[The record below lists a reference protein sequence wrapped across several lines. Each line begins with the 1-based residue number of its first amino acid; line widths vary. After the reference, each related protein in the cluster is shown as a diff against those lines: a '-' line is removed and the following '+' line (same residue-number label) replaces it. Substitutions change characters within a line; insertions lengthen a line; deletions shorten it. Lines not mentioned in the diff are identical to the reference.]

1 MDSTTRV
8 AVCSRSFS
16 RNLDLRDQL
25 VARYQNVKFNDDGLA
40 LAGDELVN
48 FLNKADKAI
57 IGLEVINRSVLS
69 QLPNLKVIGKYGV
82 GLDKLDFD
90 ALEEFGVQLGWTAG
104 VNARSVAE
112 LAVNL
117 MLTLVRK
124 SHLSQKLVE
133 DGEWRQIVGRELS
146 SMVIGILGCGNV
158 GEQLIQIL
166 RGFGCRVLFCDL
178 RPRQELCA
186 TYEVT
191 QVEFSELVKTVDV
204 LSLHL
209 PKNASTENIIS
220 ARVLADMKD
229 GSFIINT
236 ARGGLIEEK
245 LLLAG
250 LESGKLA
257 GVGLDVFTREPPDY
271 FDLIHHENCIVT
283 SHIGGSS
290 EEAIFSMGMAAIEG
304 LDVFMPAKQVEQ
316 YG

>member
-1 MDSTTRV
+1 MDSTTNV

-16 RNLDLRDQL
+16 GNLDLRARL
-25 VARYQNVKFNDDGLA
+25 LARYQNVKFNDDGLS
-40 LAGDELVN
+40 LSGDELVK

-57 IGLEVINRSVLS
+57 IGLEVINRSVLA
-69 QLPNLKVIGKYGV
+69 QLPDLKVIGKYGV

-90 ALEEFGVQLGWTAG
+90 ALEEFGVQLGWTPG

-124 SHLSQKLVE
+124 SHLSQRLVE

-158 GEQLIQIL
+158 GEQLIRIL
-166 RGFGCRVLFCDL
+166 RGFGCRVVFCDL
-178 RPRQELCA
+178 QRRPDVCV

-304 LDVFMPAKQVEQ
+304 LDVFTPAKQVEQ
-316 YG
+316 YA

>member
-57 IGLEVINRSVLS
+57 IGLEVINRSVLA